1 VRAAAALARIATD
14 YPGVPDRLRRAFAK
28 PESEVFLLAVQAA
41 GDLEPKANAVL
52 PELKSLLSHCKE
64 PEQGA
69 LIAASLL
76 RIDPNQPEAVE
87 ALADGLGVDHDY
99 LLMPGG
105 AEAADVWK
113 SLGPAAAP
121 GIEKLVRRLHYVS
134 PYKPRDYFW
143 TPRGEADERLRSARL
158 LIDASAHREDVI
170 ATLIDLCGALSC
182 SHRGDAADQ
191 LARLGPDAA
200 NAVPALVS
208 LLPDQEGYIVGGDF
222 RGNGGT
228 RIYPGDRAAIAL
240 GKVGSP
246 AIPAL
251 SVALRDRNPVVRR
264 RAAEALGAI
273 GRLAAGSVPE
283 LTRLLDD
290 PVRHVRASAA
300 RALGM
305 MGATDD
311 STIDALAGCLA
322 DPHLNVRVAAAE
334 AVGKI
339 GLTTPQVKSPLE
351 LLLNDSFLDAR
362 KSAREA
368 LDRLAEKSQ

>member
-1 VRAAAALARIATD
+1 VL
-14 YPGVPDRLRRAFAK
+14 
-28 PESEVFLLAVQAA
+28 LLAVQAA
-41 GDLEPKANAVL
+41 GDLKQKASGVL

-64 PEQGA
+64 PDQGA

-87 ALADGLGVDHDY
+87 ALADGLGVDHY
-99 LLMPGG
+99 FLLLPGG

-113 SLGPAAAP
+113 SLGPDAAP
-121 GIEKLVRRLHYVS
+121 GFKRLVRGLHYVW

-143 TPRGEADERLRSARL
+143 TPRREAEERLRSAGM
-158 LIDASAHREDVI
+158 LIDASAHQEEVI
-170 ATLIDLCGALSC
+170 AALIELSGSLRG
-182 SHRGDAADQ
+182 SHRGGAADQ
-191 LARLGPDAA
+191 LARLATQA
-200 NAVPALVS
+200 ESAVPALIG
-208 LLPDQEGYIVGGDF
+208 LLPDQDGYSVGGDAY
-222 RGNGGT
+222 GNGGT

-240 GKVGSP
+240 GKIGSP
-246 AIPAL
+246 AISAL

-273 GRLAAGSVPE
+273 GRLAAGTVPE

-290 PVRHVRASAA
+290 PVRHVRASTA
-300 RALGM
+300 RSLGM

-339 GLTTPQVKSPLE
+339 GLTTPQVKSQLD

-362 KSAREA
+362 KSAKEA
-368 LDRLAEKSQ
+368 LDRLAAR